1 MITFTVNILGLCSV
15 LLIKVKKR
23 TFKGSDLQLLI
34 KIAFTSFAVSLAL
47 PNIARHFNQVS
58 VKSIISYEKSQFST

>member
-23 TFKGSDLQLLI
+23 TFKESDLQLLI
-34 KIAFTSFAVSLAL
+34 RIAFT
-47 PNIARHFNQVS
+47 
-58 VKSIISYEKSQFST
+58 